1 MWGLSPGQ
9 GLGTAAVAE
18 SIRLV
23 CERSGVDAFAA
34 VTDGNVPSERLLA
47 AVGFVEL
54 ANRVGPRRIR
64 SSLRLGVGNHEC
76 GVLLEWLAN
85 RGHGRAG
92 RKITH

>member
-47 AVGFVEL
+47 AVGFAREP
-54 ANRVGPRRIR
+54 RGPTREFGRR
-64 SSLRLGVGNHEC
+64 
-76 GVLLEWLAN
+76 
-85 RGHGRAG
+85 
-92 RKITH
+92 